1 MQQRDESSAG
11 VELATAEDD
20 GYESPDFDG
29 AYSDSHEDED
39 QRHSK
44 KSRPARANTNTRTQ
58 SGSDGGDSLDEDE
71 ELALKLLRR

>member
-1 MQQRDESSAG
+1 MQKRDEFSAG
-11 VELATAEDD
+11 VEVATVEDD

-44 KSRPARANTNTRTQ
+44 KSRPTRGNTRRQ
-58 SGSDGGDSLDEDE
+58 SDSDGSDSLDEDE
-71 ELALKLLRR
+71 ELALKLLQR